1 MINWKTTKPTDRSG
15 VTYYNEREI
24 ICTKALLVKYKIGD
38 NVFFD
43 KGVYIPSRKEWQVW
57 ETFELV
63 NVIGWYDLTDD
74 LK

>member
-15 VTYYNEREI
+15 ITFYNEREI

-43 KGVYIPSRKEWQVW
+43 KGVYIPSRKEWQDW
-57 ETFELV
+57 ETFRLE
-63 NVIGWYDLTDD
+63 NVIGWYDLIDD

>member
-15 VTYYNEREI
+15 ITFYNEREI

-43 KGVYIPSRKEWQVW
+43 KGVYIPSRKEWQDC

>member
-1 MINWKTTKPTDRSG
+1 MD
-15 VTYYNEREI
+15 NEILE
-24 ICTKALLVKYKIGD
+24 KWLPV
-38 NVFFD
+38 
-43 KGVYIPSRKEWQVW
+43 KEWQDW

>member
-1 MINWKTTKPTDRSG
+1 MINWKTTKPADRSG
-15 VTYYNEREI
+15 ITYYNQREV

-43 KGVYIPSRKEWQVW
+43 KGVYIPSRKEWQDW

>member
-38 NVFFD
+38 NTFFD
-43 KGVYIPSRKEWQVW
+43 KGVYIHSKKEWQDW
-57 ETFELV
+57 ETFELE